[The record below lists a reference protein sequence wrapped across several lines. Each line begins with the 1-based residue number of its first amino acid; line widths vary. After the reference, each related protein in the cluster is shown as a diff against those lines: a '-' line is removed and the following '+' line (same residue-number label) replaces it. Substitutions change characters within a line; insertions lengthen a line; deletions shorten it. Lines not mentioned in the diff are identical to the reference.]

1 MRQIDGEKEYVLTWG
16 DLIEKLSTLSN
27 LFSDKQLNYQE
38 SADVIVPFDSR
49 TDGKDRTIKRE

>member
-1 MRQIDGEKEYVLTWG
+1 MRQIDGAKEYVLTWG
-16 DLIEKLSTLSN
+16 DLIEMLSTLSN

-49 TDGKDRTIKRE
+49 TNGKD